1 MPGTLY
7 KALSRCRHSE
17 QLWSAKRKK
26 KFDFPL
32 DKRSLHKSND
42 VFFADLG
49 SLDLGELYYHRQAG
63 ARPVV
68 IVQNDV
74 GCFFSETLTIVPLTS
89 QLKRPDLESH
99 YILQEADFLKKRSM
113 ALAEAINTIDKRQ
126 IRFYLGRL
134 SDDDMAGI
142 DAAITSHL
150 GYEIAWCMEA
160 P

>member
-1 MPGTLY
+1 MGIREY
-7 KALSRCRHSE
+7 HRG
-17 QLWSAKRKK
+17 
-26 KFDFPL
+26 
-32 DKRSLHKSND
+32 D

-63 ARPVV
+63 KRPVV
-68 IVQNDV
+68 IAQNDV
-74 GCFFSETLTIVPLTS
+74 GCFFSETVTVVPLTS
-89 QLKRPDLESH
+89 QLKKPELKSH
-99 YILQEADFLKKRSM
+99 YILQETDFLKKKSM

-134 SDDDMAGI
+134 SEDDMAGV

-150 GYEIAWCMEA
+150 GYEIAWCLEA